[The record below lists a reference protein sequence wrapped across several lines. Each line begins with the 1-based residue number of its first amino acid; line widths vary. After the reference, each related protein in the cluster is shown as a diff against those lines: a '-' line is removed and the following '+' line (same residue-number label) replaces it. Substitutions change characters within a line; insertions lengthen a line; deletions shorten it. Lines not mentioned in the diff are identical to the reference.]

1 MYVNFTRFLAGLAV
15 VGVVMGVIFGAGVA
29 TGRAQR
35 PAPVAASPTAA
46 AGPGAAAASGTAPV
60 GAGATGAG
68 AAFGGGFSGG
78 AGGGAP
84 LSGAVESVS
93 ATVLA
98 VKTATGETVNVT
110 LNAQTTVR
118 RIEAATVQDVKQGDQ
133 VIVARDAA
141 SIATSVQ
148 VVPPDTA
155 LGVGPGA
162 RGGATPTGTPAAGA
176 SVTPTGTPQRRA
188 QPGQ

>member
-1 MYVNFTRFLAGLAV
+1 MHVSFTRFLAGLAV
-15 VGVVMGVIFGAGVA
+15 VGIAMGVVFGVGVA

-35 PAPVAASPTAA
+35 PATIAAGPTAT
-46 AGPGAAAASGTAPV
+46 GPGAAAASGTAPAGAA
-60 GAGATGAG
+60 GAGP
-68 AAFGGGFSGG
+68 AFGGGFGGG

-93 ATVLA
+93 ATTLA
-98 VKTATGETVNVT
+98 VKTATGETVNAT

-118 RIEAATVQDVKQGDQ
+118 RIEVATVQDVKQGDQ

-148 VVPPDTA
+148 VVPPGTA
-155 LGVGPGA
+155 LGVGPGV
-162 RGGATPTGTPAAGA
+162 RGGATPTGTPAASA